1 MREHAYILT
10 DPTFIVEVF
19 ANSGR
24 HTMKGRA
31 LQGAKAFLGNGL
43 LTSNGDAHLH
53 NRRLIQPAFHRDR
66 VAGYAQQ
73 MAALT
78 VAHEMTWKDGMEI
91 NMSKEM
97 SELTLLI
104 VGRTLFNSDLSGDA
118 REFGE
123 ALVHVTQ
130 SMNARLL
137 MSPRVVAID
146 LHIRTPRRRRL
157 LENLSRLDQTVQNMI
172 DEHRALGDVGDVLS
186 MLVDSSDGQDA
197 LSDEQIRDEAMTFVL
212 AGHETTSTTLG
223 WLWVLLAQNPQQA
236 AWLHEELDTVL
247 GGRSPGLEDL
257 PNLPRTQ
264 AVLHETIRLYPA
276 GWIQG
281 RRLLADIE
289 VGEWTLPRGAM
300 VFASPWLMHR
310 SERWWSGA
318 EQFRPQRWITLEGAF
333 DEDAPKVPRGV
344 WFPFGWG
351 NRKCIGETFATTEA
365 LLIIAT
371 MAQHWS
377 PQLVDEQAPAPLS
390 GVVLRTK
397 DGIKMVLHKRE
408 PLAELKQGVGL

>member
-1 MREHAYILT
+1 MERKKSERQDARTATNYAQIRRTIIGRVKHEDIQAPTDGRKGVSRPAGPSSVVFARAALSADGLLKFVTEVGKTYPQICHFRLMREHAYILT

-172 DEHRALGDVGDVLS
+172 DEHRAHLMAKTHYQMS
-186 MLVDSSDGQDA
+186 
-197 LSDEQIRDEAMTFVL
+197 RFAM
-212 AGHETTSTTLG
+212 
-223 WLWVLLAQNPQQA
+223 
-236 AWLHEELDTVL
+236 
-247 GGRSPGLEDL
+247 
-257 PNLPRTQ
+257 
-264 AVLHETIRLYPA
+264 
-276 GWIQG
+276 
-281 RRLLADIE
+281 
-289 VGEWTLPRGAM
+289 
-300 VFASPWLMHR
+300 
-310 SERWWSGA
+310 
-318 EQFRPQRWITLEGAF
+318 
-333 DEDAPKVPRGV
+333 
-344 WFPFGWG
+344 
-351 NRKCIGETFATTEA
+351 
-365 LLIIAT
+365 
-371 MAQHWS
+371 
-377 PQLVDEQAPAPLS
+377 
-390 GVVLRTK
+390 
-397 DGIKMVLHKRE
+397 KR
-408 PLAELKQGVGL
+408 